1 MIRAKAPFYR
11 FLLVLCALAYV
22 AGGGV
27 EYLLDPLGRAPV
39 LDGAENLAWAHRI
52 AAGALPAE
60 PLYRALLYPWV
71 LSFSGVTGTGLA
83 LVAAFFGLLCH
94 GVNACLVGWLAVR
107 LWSARGAGWAAGLLY
122 VCYPVALYFSVQVL
136 DITFALT
143 LFLAGLLCVV
153 QAGSTTD
160 QRPRTLWAVVAGVL
174 GGLAVCT
181 RPNFLP
187 AVLCLP
193 LIPLLLAW
201 LRGEWVRAS
210 ASALVILVTLCLP
223 VVGQG
228 VWNYQKSGEFRLL
241 PWQGAYNLYAANRVG
256 ANGQYYMQRVDFKT
270 VPAGMNTTRMESE
283 TLYLRDL
290 RAEGG
295 GLMRAE
301 GGALD
306 IDAMNAYWRAQLFQE
321 IAADPGRWL
330 GLMGKK
336 VVYLFN
342 DWEAYN
348 NLSYPY
354 QKARFAFLKWNPLG
368 WGVLCLAT
376 LIALLVGARRMDLRL
391 AAGLGLLFAAYAAG
405 VLMFFVSARFRLPL
419 APLLCVFAGG
429 LAVLRG
435 SDFAQLNLKRWG
447 GLCAALLLA
456 GVGVYGNWYEARD
469 ERTFIQDEFLL
480 ARASA
485 TLGEDVSALSYASAV
500 LARDPLRQDARRIQ
514 VASLFNCWF
523 SEADSGRKAAF
534 WRALD
539 ESLEALTDF
548 DAATL
553 FVGGVVAWRE
563 GAPAVAQARWAEA
576 VEVYGAEAAM
586 SAEALAVVAD
596 PERGDAGVDAHS
608 ALKELLFLI

>member
-1 MIRAKAPFYR
+1 MRAKASFYR
-11 FLLVLCALAYV
+11 FLLALCALAYV
-22 AGGGV
+22 AGIGV
-27 EYLLDPLGRAPV
+27 EYLLDPLGRSPV
-39 LDGAENLAWAHRI
+39 LDGAENIAWAQRI
-52 AAGALPAE
+52 ASDALTAE
-60 PLYRALLYPWV
+60 PLYRALLYPWL
-71 LSFSGVTGTGLA
+71 LSLSGGTGLGLA
-83 LVAAFFGLLCH
+83 QVATFFGLLCH
-94 GVNACLVGWLAVR
+94 GVNACVVRCLAVR

-122 VCYPVALYFSVQVL
+122 VSYPVALYFSVQVL

-143 LFLAGLLCVV
+143 LFLASLLCVV
-153 QAGSTTD
+153 QAGGSRYMTH
-160 QRPRTLWAVVAGVL
+160 RVLWALGAGTL
-174 GGLAVCT
+174 GGLAVCA

-193 LIPLLLAW
+193 LVPLLLAW
-201 LRGEWVRAS
+201 QRGEWIRAS

-241 PWQGAYNLYAANRVG
+241 PWQGAYNLYAANRAG
-256 ANGQYYMQRVDFKT
+256 ANGQYYMQRINFET
-270 VPAGMNTTRMESE
+270 VPEGMNTTRMESE
-283 TLYLRDL
+283 TLYLRDF
-290 RAEGG
+290 RP
-295 GLMRAE
+295 E

-306 IDAMNAYWRAQLFQE
+306 IDAMNAYWRGQLFQE
-321 IAADPGRWL
+321 IAADPVRWL

-405 VLMFFVSARFRLPL
+405 VLLFFVSARFRLPL

-447 GLCAALLLA
+447 GLCVALLLA

-523 SEADSGRKAAF
+523 SEADPGRKAAF

-553 FVGGVVAWRE
+553 FVDGVVAWRE

-576 VEVYGAEAAM
+576 VEVYGAEAAA
-586 SAEALAVVAD
+586 SAEALAMLAD
-596 PERGDAGVDAHS
+596 PENQIEHAHTDDA
-608 ALKELLFLI
+608 LRRLLFSK